1 MTDRDVKNIEERLNA
16 LSRVVTALAE
26 KVTDGSIDSRDPHLR
41 LSDLH
46 EIRRTL
52 RLRGGQ

>member
-1 MTDRDVKNIEERLNA
+1 MTDRDLKNIEERLNA